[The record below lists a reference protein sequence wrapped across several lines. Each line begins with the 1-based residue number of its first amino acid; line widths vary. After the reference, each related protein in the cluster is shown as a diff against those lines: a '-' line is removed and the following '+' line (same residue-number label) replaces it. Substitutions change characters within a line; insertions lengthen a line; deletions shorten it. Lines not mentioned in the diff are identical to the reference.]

1 MSQHFGDIS
10 RSNPASAFAMRIVI
24 SDGPL
29 GVSWQHA
36 SETCEFL
43 GDVFALRHA
52 RDGADYTD
60 ARHSIIYLVNE
71 LLENAIKFRV
81 PGDICLECSLAGGNF
96 ELTVSNDTS
105 PDSAGRFQALL
116 GEITS
121 RDPGE
126 LLIERIE
133 ANAADE
139 NASGSG
145 LGLLTLMN
153 DYGARL
159 GWDFRSSTSGTAVA
173 LSTHAALTLN

>member
-1 MSQHFGDIS
+1 MKQFGDIA
-10 RSNPASAFAMRIVI
+10 RNNGTGAFAMRVLI

-52 RDGADYTD
+52 KTGADYTD

-81 PGDICLECSLAGGNF
+81 PGAIRVDCSLQDGNF
-96 ELTVSNDTS
+96 ELTVSNDTAADVAS
-105 PDSAGRFQALL
+105 RFQALIE
-116 GEITS
+116 EITS

-139 NASGSG
+139 TSSASG

-159 GWDFRSSTSGTAVA
+159 GWDFRTAPAGGTVT

>member
-1 MSQHFGDIS
+1 MKQFGS
-10 RSNPASAFAMRIVI
+10 FERSNGSGAFVMRIVMY
-24 SDGPL
+24 DGPL

-43 GDVFALRHA
+43 GDVFALHHA
-52 RDGADYTD
+52 RNGADYTD

-71 LLENAIKFRV
+71 LLENAIKFRL
-81 PGDICLECSLAGGNF
+81 PGAIRVDCSLESGNF
-96 ELTVSNDTS
+96 ELTVSNDTA
-105 PDSAGRFQALL
+105 PEVAGRFQTLIE
-116 GEITS
+116 EIIS

-139 NASGSG
+139 TSSGSG

-159 GWDFRSSTSGTAVA
+159 GWDFRSSASGAAVT
-173 LSTHAALTLN
+173 LSTHAVLTLN

>member
-1 MSQHFGDIS
+1 MDRTFGETS
-10 RSNPASAFAMRIVI
+10 RNNGSTAFAMRLILAE
-24 SDGPL
+24 GPL

-43 GDVFALRHA
+43 GDVFALHHA
-52 RDGADYTD
+52 RSGADYND

-71 LLENAIKFRV
+71 LLENAIKFRA
-81 PGDICLECSLAGGNF
+81 PGDIRIDCSLEQGNF
-96 ELTVSNDTS
+96 ELTVSNDAAPEVAT
-105 PDSAGRFQALL
+105 RFQALIE
-116 GEITS
+116 EITS

-139 NASGSG
+139 TSSASG

-159 GWDFRSSTSGTAVA
+159 GWHFRPAGSGPAVA

>member
-1 MSQHFGDIS
+1 MKQFGDTTRNNGS
-10 RSNPASAFAMRIVI
+10 EAFAMRII
-24 SDGPL
+24 IADGPL

-52 RDGADYTD
+52 KAGADYTE

-81 PGDICLECSLAGGNF
+81 PGAIRVDCSLEDGNF
-96 ELTVSNDTS
+96 ELTVSNETAADVAS
-105 PDSAGRFQALL
+105 RFQTLIE
-116 GEITS
+116 EIVS

-139 NASGSG
+139 TSSGSG

-159 GWDFRSSTSGTAVA
+159 GWDFRASPSGSAVT

>member
-1 MSQHFGDIS
+1 MKQFGDTS
-10 RSNPASAFAMRIVI
+10 RNNSSGAFAKRIII

-36 SETCEFL
+36 SATCEFL
-43 GDVFALRHA
+43 GDVFALHHA
-52 RDGADYTD
+52 KGGADYTD

-81 PGDICLECSLAGGNF
+81 PGAIRIDCSLEGGNF
-96 ELTVSNDTS
+96 ELTVSNDTA
-105 PDSAGRFQALL
+105 PEVATRFQSLIE
-116 GEITS
+116 EIIS

-139 NASGSG
+139 SSSGSG

-159 GWDFRSSTSGTAVA
+159 GWDFSSSTSGAAVT

>member
-1 MSQHFGDIS
+1 MKQFGSIE
-10 RSNPASAFAMRIVI
+10 RQNGPAAFTMRVII

-29 GVSWQHA
+29 AVSWQHA
-36 SETCEFL
+36 SETCEFI

-52 RDGADYTD
+52 KAGADYTD

-81 PGDICLECSLAGGNF
+81 PGAICVDCSLDGTNF
-96 ELTVSNDTS
+96 ELTVRNETT
-105 PDSAGRFQALL
+105 PDVADRFQKLIE
-116 GEITS
+116 EIIS

-139 NASGSG
+139 TSSGSG

>member
-1 MSQHFGDIS
+1 MKQFGDIA
-10 RSNPASAFAMRIVI
+10 RNNGTGAFAMRVLI

-52 RDGADYTD
+52 KAGADYND

-81 PGDICLECSLAGGNF
+81 PGAIRVDCSLQDGNF
-96 ELTVSNDTS
+96 ELTVSNDTAADVAS
-105 PDSAGRFQALL
+105 RFQALIE
-116 GEITS
+116 EIVS

-139 NASGSG
+139 TSSASG

-159 GWDFRSSTSGTAVA
+159 GWDFRAAPAGGTVT

>member
-1 MSQHFGDIS
+1 MKQFGSIE
-10 RSNPASAFAMRIVI
+10 RSNGSGAFVMRIVM

-43 GDVFALRHA
+43 GDVFALHHA
-52 RDGADYTD
+52 RTGADYTD

-71 LLENAIKFRV
+71 LLENAIKFRL
-81 PGDICLECSLAGGNF
+81 PGAIRVDCSLESGNF
-96 ELTVSNDTS
+96 ELTVSNDTAAEV
-105 PDSAGRFQALL
+105 AGRFQTLIE
-116 GEITS
+116 EIIS

-139 NASGSG
+139 TSSGSG

-159 GWDFRSSTSGTAVA
+159 GWDFRSSASGAAVT

>member
-1 MSQHFGDIS
+1 MKQFGDTARNNGS
-10 RSNPASAFAMRIVI
+10 GAFSLDVVI

-29 GVSWQHA
+29 GVSWRHA
-36 SETCEFL
+36 SETCEFI

-52 RDGADYTD
+52 KGGADFND

-81 PGDICLECSLAGGNF
+81 PGTIRVACSLEDGNF
-96 ELTVSNDTS
+96 ELTVSNDTA
-105 PDSAGRFQALL
+105 PDIATRFQALL
-116 GEITS
+116 AEITS

-139 NASGSG
+139 TSSASG

-159 GWDFRSSTSGTAVA
+159 GWDFRTSASGAAVT

>member
-1 MSQHFGDIS
+1 
-10 RSNPASAFAMRIVI
+10 MRIVI

-52 RDGADYTD
+52 RGGADYTD

-81 PGDICLECSLAGGNF
+81 PGAIRVDCSLEDGNF
-96 ELTVSNDTS
+96 ELTVSNDTAPEVAS
-105 PDSAGRFQALL
+105 RFQSLIE
-116 GEITS
+116 EIIS

-139 NASGSG
+139 TSSGSG

-159 GWDFRSSTSGTAVA
+159 GWDFRPSGAAVT

>member
-1 MSQHFGDIS
+1 MKQFGDTA
-10 RSNPASAFAMRIVI
+10 RNNGPGAFAMRIVI

-43 GDVFALRHA
+43 GDVFALQHA
-52 RDGADYTD
+52 KSGADYTD

-71 LLENAIKFRV
+71 LLENAIKFRA
-81 PGDICLECSLAGGNF
+81 PGSIKVDCSLQDGNF
-96 ELTVSNDTS
+96 ELTVSNET
-105 PDSAGRFQALL
+105 AAEVATRFQSLIE
-116 GEITS
+116 EITS

-139 NASGSG
+139 SSSASG

-159 GWDFRSSTSGTAVA
+159 GWDFRSPSPGAVVS

>member
-1 MSQHFGDIS
+1 MKQFGNTAH
-10 RSNPASAFAMRIVI
+10 SNGSGAFSLDLVI

-52 RDGADYTD
+52 RNGADYTD

-71 LLENAIKFRV
+71 LLENAIKFRA
-81 PGDICLECSLAGGNF
+81 PGDIRVHCSLEAGNF
-96 ELTVSNDTS
+96 ELTVSNDTA
-105 PDSAGRFQALL
+105 PETATRFQSLIE
-116 GEITS
+116 EITT

-139 NASGSG
+139 TSSGSG

-159 GWDFRSSTSGTAVA
+159 GWDFRTASAAPAVT
-173 LSTHAALTLN
+173 LSTHATLTLN

>member
-1 MSQHFGDIS
+1 MKQFGDIA
-10 RSNPASAFAMRIVI
+10 RNNGTGAFAMRVLI

-52 RDGADYTD
+52 KAGADYND

-81 PGDICLECSLAGGNF
+81 PGAIRVDCSLQDGNF
-96 ELTVSNDTS
+96 ELTVSNDTAADVAS
-105 PDSAGRFQALL
+105 RFQVLIE
-116 GEITS
+116 EITS

-139 NASGSG
+139 NSSASG

-159 GWDFRSSTSGTAVA
+159 GWDFRDAPSGGAVT

>member
-1 MSQHFGDIS
+1 MKQFGDIS
-10 RSNPASAFAMRIVI
+10 RHNRSDAFAMRIVI

-52 RDGADYTD
+52 RQGADYND

-81 PGDICLECSLAGGNF
+81 PGAIRVDCSLEDGNF
-96 ELTVSNDTS
+96 ELTVRNDTAS
-105 PDSAGRFQALL
+105 DVADRFQTLIE
-116 GEITS
+116 EIVS

-139 NASGSG
+139 NSSGSG

-159 GWDFRSSTSGTAVA
+159 GWDFRSSDSGSAVT

>member
-1 MSQHFGDIS
+1 MTQQFGDTT
-10 RSNPASAFAMRIVI
+10 RNNRPTAFAMQIVI

-43 GDVFALRHA
+43 GDIFALRHA
-52 RDGADYTD
+52 RTGADYND

-71 LLENAIKFRV
+71 LLENAIKFRA
-81 PGDICLECSLAGGNF
+81 PGDIRVTCSLEEGNF
-96 ELTVSNDTS
+96 ELTVSNEAALET
-105 PDSAGRFQALL
+105 AGRFRSLIE
-116 GEITS
+116 EIIS

-139 NASGSG
+139 TSSASG

-159 GWDFRSSTSGTAVA
+159 GWDFSASGSGAAVT
-173 LSTHAALTLN
+173 LSTLAALTLN

>member
-1 MSQHFGDIS
+1 MKQFGDIA
-10 RSNPASAFAMRIVI
+10 RNNGTEAFAMRVLI

-43 GDVFALRHA
+43 GDIFALRHA
-52 RDGADYTD
+52 KAGADYTD

-81 PGDICLECSLAGGNF
+81 PGAIRVDCSLQDGNF
-96 ELTVSNDTS
+96 ELTVSNDTAPEVAS
-105 PDSAGRFQALL
+105 RFQTLIE
-116 GEITS
+116 EITS

-139 NASGSG
+139 TSSASG

-159 GWDFRSSTSGTAVA
+159 GWDFRTAPSGGAVT

>member
-1 MSQHFGDIS
+1 MKQFGDIS
-10 RSNPASAFAMRIVI
+10 RNNGTEAFSLKLVI

-52 RDGADYTD
+52 RNGADYND

-81 PGDICLECSLAGGNF
+81 PGTIRVECSLHEGNF
-96 ELTVSNDTS
+96 ELTVRNETS
-105 PDSAGRFQALL
+105 AEVATRFQTLIEEL
-116 GEITS
+116 IS

-139 NASGSG
+139 NSSGSG

-159 GWDFRSSTSGTAVA
+159 GWDFRTSTSGAAVT

>member
-1 MSQHFGDIS
+1 MTQFGDTE
-10 RSNPASAFAMRIVI
+10 RSNGPGAFAMRIVI

-43 GDVFALRHA
+43 GDVFALQHA
-52 RDGADYTD
+52 RGGADYTD

-81 PGDICLECSLAGGNF
+81 PGAILVSCSLQEGNF
-96 ELTVSNDTS
+96 ELTVSNDTAA
-105 PDSAGRFQALL
+105 DVATRFQALIE
-116 GEITS
+116 EITS

-139 NASGSG
+139 NSSASG

-159 GWDFRSSTSGTAVA
+159 GWDFRPSPSGAVT

>member
-1 MSQHFGDIS
+1 MKQFGDTE
-10 RSNPASAFAMRIVI
+10 RHNGPAAFSMRVVI

-29 GVSWQHA
+29 AVSWQHA
-36 SETCEFL
+36 SETCEFI

-52 RDGADYTD
+52 RAGADYNE

-81 PGDICLECSLAGGNF
+81 PGQICVDCSLDEGNF
-96 ELTVSNDTS
+96 ELTVSNETA
-105 PDSAGRFQALL
+105 PDVADRFQTLIT
-116 GEITS
+116 EITS
-121 RDPGE
+121 RDAGE

>member
-1 MSQHFGDIS
+1 MMKQFGDTARNNS
-10 RSNPASAFAMRIVI
+10 SGAFTMRIVI

-43 GDVFALRHA
+43 GDVFALHHA
-52 RDGADYTD
+52 KGGSDYTD

-81 PGDICLECSLAGGNF
+81 PGAIRIDCSLEDGNF
-96 ELTVSNDTS
+96 ELTVSNDTA
-105 PDSAGRFQALL
+105 PEVATRFQALIE
-116 GEITS
+116 EIIS

-139 NASGSG
+139 SSSGSG

-159 GWDFRSSTSGTAVA
+159 GWDFISSTSGAAVT

>member
-1 MSQHFGDIS
+1 MNQTFGDTTRNNGS
-10 RSNPASAFAMRIVI
+10 SAFSMRIVI

-29 GVSWQHA
+29 GLSWKHA

-43 GDVFALRHA
+43 GDVFALQHA
-52 RDGADYTD
+52 KGGADYND

-81 PGDICLECSLAGGNF
+81 PGSIRVDCSLESGNF
-96 ELTVSNDTS
+96 ELTVSNDAE
-105 PDSAGRFQALL
+105 PEVAKRFQSLIE
-116 GEITS
+116 EITS

-139 NASGSG
+139 SSSGSG

-159 GWDFRSSTSGTAVA
+159 GWDFRSTGSAVM

>member
-1 MSQHFGDIS
+1 MKQFGDTARNNGS
-10 RSNPASAFAMRIVI
+10 GAFAMTIVI

-43 GDVFALRHA
+43 GDVFALQHA
-52 RDGADYTD
+52 KAGADYTD

-81 PGDICLECSLAGGNF
+81 PGAIRVACSLEQGNF
-96 ELTVSNDTS
+96 ELTVSNDTAPEVAS
-105 PDSAGRFQALL
+105 RFQSLIE
-116 GEITS
+116 EIIA

-133 ANAADE
+133 ANALDE
-139 NASGSG
+139 NSSASG

-159 GWDFRSSTSGTAVA
+159 GWDFRPSSSGSAIA

>member
-1 MSQHFGDIS
+1 MSQLFGDTTH
-10 RSNPASAFAMRIVI
+10 SNTPSAFAMRIVI
-24 SDGPL
+24 SEGPL

-43 GDVFALRHA
+43 GDVFALQHA
-52 RDGADYTD
+52 RTGADYTD

-71 LLENAIKFRV
+71 LLENAIKFRA
-81 PGDICLECSLAGGNF
+81 PGDIRLDCSLEGGNF
-96 ELTVSNDTS
+96 ELTVSNDTA
-105 PDSAGRFQALL
+105 PDVADRFQSLL
-116 GEITS
+116 EEITS

-139 NASGSG
+139 NSSASG

-159 GWDFRSSTSGTAVA
+159 GWHFRAAPSGRAVT

>member
-1 MSQHFGDIS
+1 MKQFGDIE
-10 RSNPASAFAMRIVI
+10 RNNGTEAFAMRVLI

-52 RDGADYTD
+52 KAGADYTD

-81 PGDICLECSLAGGNF
+81 PGAIRVDCSLQDGNF
-96 ELTVSNDTS
+96 ELTVSNDTAPEVAS
-105 PDSAGRFQALL
+105 RFQTLIE
-116 GEITS
+116 EITT

-139 NASGSG
+139 TSSGSG

-159 GWDFRSSTSGTAVA
+159 GWDFRTAPSGGAVT

>member
-1 MSQHFGDIS
+1 MTKQFGDTT
-10 RSNPASAFAMRIVI
+10 RNNRPAAFAMRVTL

-52 RDGADYTD
+52 QNGADYND

-71 LLENAIKFRV
+71 LLENAIKFRA
-81 PGDICLECSLAGGNF
+81 PGEIRVECSLDDGNF
-96 ELTVSNDTS
+96 ELTVRNQAAPET
-105 PDSAGRFQALL
+105 AGRFQSLIEELTA
-116 GEITS
+116 

-139 NASGSG
+139 ASSASG

-159 GWDFRSSTSGTAVA
+159 GWDFRSAISGADVT

>member
-1 MSQHFGDIS
+1 MKQFGDTARNNGS
-10 RSNPASAFAMRIVI
+10 GAFAMRIVI

-36 SETCEFL
+36 SETCEYL

-52 RDGADYTD
+52 RHGADYND

-81 PGDICLECSLAGGNF
+81 PGTIRVDCSLEDGNF
-96 ELTVSNDTS
+96 ELTVSNDTA
-105 PDSAGRFQALL
+105 PAVAHRFQSLIE
-116 GEITS
+116 EITS
-121 RDPGE
+121 RDPGD

-139 NASGSG
+139 NSSGSG

-159 GWDFRSSTSGTAVA
+159 GWDFRSTTSGAAVT